1 MLEAVITRILKFS
14 KTLTLGHGG
23 QGAEM
28 LSVTAVETVPLE
40 VDLK

>member
-1 MLEAVITRILKFS
+1 M
-14 KTLTLGHGG
+14 LTLGHGG

-28 LSVTAVETVPLE
+28 VSITAVETVPLK